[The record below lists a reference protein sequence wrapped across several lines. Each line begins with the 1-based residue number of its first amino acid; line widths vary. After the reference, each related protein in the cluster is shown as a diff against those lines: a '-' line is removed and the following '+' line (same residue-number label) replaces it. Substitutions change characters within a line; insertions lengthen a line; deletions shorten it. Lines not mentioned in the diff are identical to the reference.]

1 MSDPSPAPELRLLDA
16 LFRLNKSVLAD
27 ARTHVGAAA
36 DLDLA
41 DFLTLRTIDI
51 GVDTPGGLVRDL
63 GLNPAAV
70 SRALTKLARAGLI
83 ERKPCVD
90 DRRGQWAV
98 LTDLGWETI
107 QRVAVHH
114 VEQVRDV
121 FIDRMT
127 PEQLAT
133 VGEAFQQVI
142 DGIRKPSPS
151 ECAEAL
157 GYQPTE

>member
-83 ERKPCVD
+83 ERRIDPD
-90 DRRGQWAV
+90 DSRRSRV
-98 LTDLGWETI
+98 ELTKRGRRTTAAIAARIRPGLAQRLQRLEPNRIETLL
-107 QRVAVHH
+107 
-114 VEQVRDV
+114 ESLE
-121 FIDRMT
+121 T
-127 PEQLAT
+127 L
-133 VGEAFQQVI
+133 
-142 DGIRKPSPS
+142 
-151 ECAEAL
+151 
-157 GYQPTE
+157 

>member
-83 ERKPCVD
+83 ERRIDPD
-90 DRRGQWAV
+90 DSRRSRV
-98 LTDLGWETI
+98 ELTKRGRRTTAAIAARIRPGLTQRLQRLEPNRIETLL
-107 QRVAVHH
+107 
-114 VEQVRDV
+114 ESLE
-121 FIDRMT
+121 T
-127 PEQLAT
+127 L
-133 VGEAFQQVI
+133 
-142 DGIRKPSPS
+142 
-151 ECAEAL
+151 
-157 GYQPTE
+157 

>member
-1 MSDPSPAPELRLLDA
+1 VSDPSPAPELRLLDA

-83 ERKPCVD
+83 ERRIDPD
-90 DRRGQWAV
+90 DSRRSRV
-98 LTDLGWETI
+98 ELTKRGRRTTAAIAARIRPGLAQRLQRLEPNRIETLL
-107 QRVAVHH
+107 
-114 VEQVRDV
+114 ESLE
-121 FIDRMT
+121 T
-127 PEQLAT
+127 L
-133 VGEAFQQVI
+133 
-142 DGIRKPSPS
+142 
-151 ECAEAL
+151 
-157 GYQPTE
+157 

>member
-1 MSDPSPAPELRLLDA
+1 VSDPSPAPELRLLDA

-27 ARTHVGAAA
+27 ARTHVAAAA

-83 ERKPCVD
+83 ERRIDPD
-90 DRRGQWAV
+90 DSRRSRV
-98 LTDLGWETI
+98 ELTKRGRRTTAAIAARIRPGLAQRLQRLEPNRIETLL
-107 QRVAVHH
+107 
-114 VEQVRDV
+114 ESLE
-121 FIDRMT
+121 T
-127 PEQLAT
+127 L
-133 VGEAFQQVI
+133 
-142 DGIRKPSPS
+142 
-151 ECAEAL
+151 
-157 GYQPTE
+157 

>member
-1 MSDPSPAPELRLLDA
+1 LRLLDA

-83 ERKPCVD
+83 ERRIDPD
-90 DRRGQWAV
+90 DSRRSRV
-98 LTDLGWETI
+98 ELTKRGRRTTAAIAARIRPGLAQRLQRLEPNRIETLL
-107 QRVAVHH
+107 
-114 VEQVRDV
+114 ESLE
-121 FIDRMT
+121 T
-127 PEQLAT
+127 L
-133 VGEAFQQVI
+133 
-142 DGIRKPSPS
+142 
-151 ECAEAL
+151 
-157 GYQPTE
+157 

>member
-27 ARTHVGAAA
+27 ARTHVAAAA

-83 ERKPCVD
+83 ERRIDPD
-90 DRRGQWAV
+90 DFRRSRV
-98 LTDLGWETI
+98 ELTKRGRRTTAAIAARIRPGLAQRLQRLEPNRIETLL
-107 QRVAVHH
+107 
-114 VEQVRDV
+114 ESLE
-121 FIDRMT
+121 T
-127 PEQLAT
+127 L
-133 VGEAFQQVI
+133 
-142 DGIRKPSPS
+142 
-151 ECAEAL
+151 
-157 GYQPTE
+157 

>member
-83 ERKPCVD
+83 ERRIDPD
-90 DRRGQWAV
+90 DFRRSRV
-98 LTDLGWETI
+98 ELTKRGRRTTAAIAARIRPGLAQRLQRLEPNRIETLL
-107 QRVAVHH
+107 
-114 VEQVRDV
+114 ESLE
-121 FIDRMT
+121 T
-127 PEQLAT
+127 L
-133 VGEAFQQVI
+133 
-142 DGIRKPSPS
+142 
-151 ECAEAL
+151 
-157 GYQPTE
+157 

>member
-70 SRALTKLARAGLI
+70 SRALTKLTRAGLI
-83 ERKPCVD
+83 ERRIDPD
-90 DRRGQWAV
+90 DFRRSRV
-98 LTDLGWETI
+98 ELTKRGRRTTAAIAARIRPGLAQRLQRLEPNRIETLL
-107 QRVAVHH
+107 
-114 VEQVRDV
+114 ESLE
-121 FIDRMT
+121 T
-127 PEQLAT
+127 L
-133 VGEAFQQVI
+133 
-142 DGIRKPSPS
+142 
-151 ECAEAL
+151 
-157 GYQPTE
+157 

>member
-27 ARTHVGAAA
+27 ARTHVAAAA

-70 SRALTKLARAGLI
+70 SRALTKLTRAGLI
-83 ERKPCVD
+83 ERRIDPD
-90 DRRGQWAV
+90 DFRRSRV
-98 LTDLGWETI
+98 ELTKRGRRTTAAIAARIRPGLAQRLQRLEPNRIETLL
-107 QRVAVHH
+107 
-114 VEQVRDV
+114 ESLE
-121 FIDRMT
+121 T
-127 PEQLAT
+127 L
-133 VGEAFQQVI
+133 
-142 DGIRKPSPS
+142 
-151 ECAEAL
+151 
-157 GYQPTE
+157 